1 MASNCVMVSVA
12 GNGDSL
18 HFISLTGKHVDG
30 RMIESGKKM
39 NTKESF
45 SSKVSS
51 KSFIKKIQ
59 LLWVSV
65 NQFYNI
71 NINTLRPIIA
81 KSEENLMRDLV
92 KGIEAKC
99 RLSQK

>member
-1 MASNCVMVSVA
+1 MGVS
-12 GNGDSL
+12 
-18 HFISLTGKHVDG
+18 
-30 RMIESGKKM
+30 ES
-39 NTKESF
+39 
-45 SSKVSS
+45 
-51 KSFIKKIQ
+51 I
-59 LLWVSV
+59 
-65 NQFYNI
+65 YNI